1 MKSHITLAAI
11 LLAGVSA
18 PAFAQSDS
26 MPGVRDSA
34 VTIHSDNPVEIVVTA
49 MHRNREDLLGG
60 TSVLSGRD
68 LDAARRTNIGDTL
81 ASLPGVSATSFGPA
95 ASRPVLRGLQADRI
109 RVLIDGIGSFDAS
122 SSSVDHAVAINPL
135 TADRIE
141 VLRGPTALLYGS
153 SAIGGVVSVIDGR
166 IPRSVPENGFRLKAD
181 ADYASAADERR
192 GGAAADLALGGG
204 FVIHADGSY
213 SKTDDMRTGGYLLS
227 KPLRAQAAVSSN
239 AEIRDLA
246 DLKGKLPNTA
256 SESSEVA
263 LGAAYIGDGGNIGFS
278 VSRLDNRYGVPIRF
292 SLDPDIEAEAPTL
305 DVKQYRADLR
315 AEITPASG
323 FLDAIRLR
331 AGYGDY
337 RHFEIEDTGE
347 IATTFLN
354 EGMEGRLEFS
364 QRQKGAWSGAF
375 GAQYLTRDFKVI
387 GEEAFLPPTRTEQ
400 GGIFTVQNFDFGH
413 FRAEVGGR
421 YEHSSVKAS
430 ASDALGTPD
439 AKRNFSTFTGS
450 LGGLLE
456 VAPNVKLGLNLSHT
470 ERAPT
475 AEELFANGPHLA
487 TQAFEVGN
495 PLFGKEKSNGA
506 ELLLRGRGLEYSFEI
521 SAYYNDFSNFIYQS
535 PTGDVEDD
543 LPVYG
548 FFFTGAKQY
557 GFEAEGNVTLAH
569 IGDAAIVA
577 DSLID
582 YVRVKISG
590 QGAAPFIPPLRVLG
604 GLEYQSGDIVLRG
617 EVEHA
622 TKQDKIAAFETST
635 PSFTLTNARIEW
647 KPLGKEGPLSLRLAA
662 NNIFDVEAR
671 RHASFLANYAPLAG
685 RDIRVGASIRF

>member
-1 MKSHITLAAI
+1 MAI
-11 LLAGVSA
+11 LLAGASA
-18 PAFAQSDS
+18 PAVAQSDHAADAGTDKTVL
-26 MPGVRDSA
+26 PAHD
-34 VTIHSDNPVEIVVTA
+34 DNPVEIVVTA
-49 MHRNREDLLGG
+49 MHRSREDLLGG
-60 TSVLSGRD
+60 TSVLSAGD
-68 LDAARRTNIGDTL
+68 LDAARRSNLGDTL
-81 ASLPGVSATSFGPA
+81 ASLPGVSATSFGPV

-122 SSSVDHAVAINPL
+122 GSSVDHAVAINPL
-135 TADRIE
+135 TAERIE

-166 IPRSVPENGFRLKAD
+166 IPRSVPANGIRLKAD
-181 ADYASAADERR
+181 ADYGSAAEERR
-192 GGAAADLALGGG
+192 GAASADVALGGG

-213 SKTDDMRTGGYLLS
+213 TKTDDLRTGGYLLS
-227 KPLRAQAAVSSN
+227 KPLRAEAAASPI
-239 AEIRDLA
+239 AEIQELA
-246 DLKGKLPNTA
+246 DLKGKLPNTP
-256 SESSEVA
+256 SESHEVA

-292 SLDPDIEAEAPTL
+292 SLDPDVEAEAPTL

-323 FLDAIRLR
+323 FLDAIRFR

-354 EGMEGRLEFS
+354 KGMEGRLEFS

-387 GEEAFLPPTRTEQ
+387 GEEAFLPPTSTEQ
-400 GGIFTVQNFDFGH
+400 GGLFTVQNFDFGH
-413 FRAEVGGR
+413 FRAEAGAR
-421 YEHSSVKAS
+421 YEHTNVIAT

-439 AKRNFSTFTGS
+439 AERSFSTFTGS

-456 VAPNVKLGLNLSHT
+456 FAPNVKFGLNLTHT

-506 ELLLRGRGLEYSFEI
+506 EVLLRGRGLEYSFEI
-521 SAYYNDFSNFIYQS
+521 SAYYNDFTNFIYQS
-535 PTGDVEDD
+535 PTGDEEDG

-548 FFFTGAKQY
+548 FAAAGAKQY
-557 GFEAEGNVTLAH
+557 GFEAEANITLAH

-577 DSLID
+577 DGLID
-582 YVRVKISG
+582 YVRVKIEG
-590 QGAAPFIPPLRVLG
+590 QGSAPFIPPLRVLG
-604 GLEYQSGDIVLRG
+604 GLEYQSGGLVVRG

-622 TKQDKIAAFETST
+622 TKQDKVAAFETTT
-635 PSFTLTNARIEW
+635 PGFTLANARIEW
-647 KPLGKEGPLSLRLAA
+647 KPMGKGGLLSLRLAA

-671 RHASFLANYAPLAG
+671 RHASFLADYAPLAG
-685 RDIRVGASIRF
+685 RDIRVGASVRF